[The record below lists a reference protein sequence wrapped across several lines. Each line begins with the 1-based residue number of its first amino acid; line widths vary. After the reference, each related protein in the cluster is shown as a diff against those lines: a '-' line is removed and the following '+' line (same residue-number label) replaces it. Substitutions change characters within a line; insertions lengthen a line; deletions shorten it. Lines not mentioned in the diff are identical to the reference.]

1 MKLNKRGLSDVVTT
15 GLIIL
20 LAIAAVI
27 IVWSFIRPAI
37 TNVGE
42 SIDTQCIQLELTP
55 VSCSTAATGRT
66 VAVKMSAGNTILAG
80 IKLIYYTGAG
90 GTGSSQAR
98 DNGAAS
104 IPPRAL
110 ETTTITPLSA
120 PTEPVLSVK
129 VAGVVTV
136 NGKAQ
141 TCPESDKFVA
151 CA

>member
-42 SIDTQCIQLELTP
+42 SINTACIDLELTP
-55 VSCSTAATGRT
+55 TSCSTVATGRT
-66 VAVKMSAGNTILAG
+66 VAVKMGAGNTILDG

-98 DNGAAS
+98 DNSAAS
-104 IPPRAL
+104 TLPGPL

-129 VAGVVTV
+129 VAGIVTV